1 MDGRKEPEYGEVK
14 DNSYNGKLKYWKY
27 AGGVKAEMLKGWMN
41 GTNFKAEKYL
51 KGLDVIARTR
61 LARLRLWAVRLTK
74 ALLLL
79 AIALQVKGLGD
90 TLLPKISRSS
100 LPPES
105 TYSTIRTNYYRYG
118 YLMVSSNGG
127 LNQMRSGVSN

>member
-1 MDGRKEPEYGEVK
+1 MDGKKEPEYGEVK
-14 DNSYNGKLKYWKY
+14 ENSYNGRLKYWKY
-27 AGGVKAEMLKGWMN
+27 AGRVKAEMLKGLMN

-61 LARLRLWAVRLTK
+61 LAWLRLWAVRLTK

-105 TYSTIRTNYYRYG
+105 AYSTICT
-118 YLMVSSNGG
+118 MVSSNGG